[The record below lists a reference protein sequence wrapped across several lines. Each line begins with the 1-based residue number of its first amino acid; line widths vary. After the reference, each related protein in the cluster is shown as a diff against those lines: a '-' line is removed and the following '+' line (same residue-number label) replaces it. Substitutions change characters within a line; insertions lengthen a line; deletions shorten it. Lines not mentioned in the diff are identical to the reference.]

1 MGQVTAVGQVK
12 THQPLVGPH
21 DGLVDLEVGGAAG
34 QGLDV
39 DTPLSGVEAKGL
51 ESALLA
57 SELNLVNV
65 LVAAVV
71 AGAGVAFRVLI
82 LHRRSE
88 CLHDAS
94 GREVLGWNQHDRF

>member
-71 AGAGVAFRVLI
+71 AGAGVALGVLVGHGGTESI
-82 LHRRSE
+82 E
-88 CLHDAS
+88 D
-94 GREVLGWNQHDRF
+94 GTGGDVLGGDEDN